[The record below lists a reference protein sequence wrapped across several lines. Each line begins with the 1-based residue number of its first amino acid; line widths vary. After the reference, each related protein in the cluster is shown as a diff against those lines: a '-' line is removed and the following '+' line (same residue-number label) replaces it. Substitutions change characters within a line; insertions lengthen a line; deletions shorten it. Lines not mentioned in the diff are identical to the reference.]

1 MTLKRLLMP
10 VLLLGI
16 MFIMASASFAQTA
29 INCGL
34 AVPNGSTPRVTATGH
49 TEPIAAGPPVTI
61 TPPGTFKASPPTPG
75 GGLLRVTCHNS
86 GTAATASDP
95 GVVVLTI
102 NLGGPLTNATNHPS
116 TATGIRVVG
125 QTGDFTPTNV
135 GINSI
140 TTSTGTIVIGLGTPQ
155 PTPATG
161 VPFTAG
167 TTSVF
172 DLMGVLISANGRTGN
187 VTASLTSTGG
197 ITVGPA
203 TTGPGAGVGPASIAV
218 VDSILAGLQ
227 DPTVPTSLPNL
238 PFFANVSGGAAV
250 LNSSGGAVK
259 GNFVIRIQE
268 NYQDMFRDFS
278 QFNGGGVFPSSPSS
292 DTQVQIV
299 LNNIPSGLD
308 ISGCAAEMTNAGA
321 TAVSAGSPSINFT
334 NITSASPILTVNFNA
349 QTDLDNID
357 ILWVKCTTVAAGT
370 AALPLPS
377 TPVTAQVQLAPTGAA
392 LSTAPGNPALVALTT
407 GQIPRY
413 QALLQP
419 ATPITVVVFPPSNTT
434 LLLSF
439 AFVGPGYNTGIA
451 IANTTVDPFGPT
463 GGGAVPSS
471 GTVVFLLV
479 KNDGTTKTYTTTTG
493 SPGSG
498 LTGAGVVASGSTYV
512 VNLSE
517 ILSAAAFGTTFTGYV
532 FATANFTHAHGAA
545 TIYTTSTGAAALS
558 SPVLTMPAVSTA
570 QTRPSPDGCNPNA
583 TCGLG
588 Q

>member
-1 MTLKRLLMP
+1 
-10 VLLLGI
+10 

-34 AVPNGSTPRVTATGH
+34 SVPLGSTPRVTASGH
-49 TEPIAAGPPVTI
+49 TEPIAAGPPVTV
-61 TPPGTFKASPPTPG
+61 GAFKASPPTAG
-75 GGLLRVTCHNS
+75 GGILRVTCINS
-86 GTAATASDP
+86 GGAATASDP

-116 TATGIRVVG
+116 TTTGIRIAAP
-125 QTGDFTPTNV
+125 TGDFTATNV

-140 TTSTGTIVIGLGTPQ
+140 TTSTGTIVVGLGTPQ
-155 PTPATG
+155 PTPSTG

-167 TTSVF
+167 STSTF
-172 DLMGVLISANGRTGN
+172 DVAGVLISANGRTGN

-203 TTGPGAGVGPASIAV
+203 SSGPGSAVGPASIAV

-227 DPTVPTSLPNL
+227 DPTVPSTLPNL
-238 PFFANVSGGAAV
+238 PFFSNVSGGAAV

-268 NYQDMFRDFS
+268 NYVDMFRDFL
-278 QFNGGGVFPSSPSS
+278 QFNGGGVFPSSPSA

-308 ISGCAAEMTNAGA
+308 ISGCAAEVTNAGA

-349 QTDLDNID
+349 PLDLDNID
-357 ILWVKCTTVAAGT
+357 ILWVKCVTVAAGT

-392 LSTAPGNPALVALTT
+392 LSTAPGNPALTGLTT

-451 IANTTVDPFGPT
+451 VANTTVDPFGPT
-463 GGGAVPSS
+463 GGGAPPSS

-532 FATANFTHAHGAA
+532 FVTANFTHAHGAA

-570 QTRPSPDGCNPNA
+570 QTRPSPDGCNPTA